1 MMDKF
6 STTIVIETTD
16 VVTALDIT
24 RATSAALQTLPSVTA
39 VYAGD
44 PVAVRSKETKLEK
57 HVRLFN
63 AGAIDKFEFFS
74 ATMNYSSKLV
84 AELSEIDHGVVLDRR
99 RYLRQLA
106 EQGKCWEEPQKRIS

>member
-1 MMDKF
+1 MDKF
-6 STTIVIETTD
+6 STTIVIETTG
-16 VVTALDIT
+16 VSTALDIR
-24 RATSAALQTLPSVTA
+24 RAMSAALQTLSGVTA

-57 HVRLFN
+57 HVRLFK

-74 ATMNYSSKLV
+74 ATMNYTATQV
-84 AELSEIDHGVVLDRR
+84 AEKSGIDHGVVLDRR

-106 EQGKCWEEPQKRIS
+106 NQTA